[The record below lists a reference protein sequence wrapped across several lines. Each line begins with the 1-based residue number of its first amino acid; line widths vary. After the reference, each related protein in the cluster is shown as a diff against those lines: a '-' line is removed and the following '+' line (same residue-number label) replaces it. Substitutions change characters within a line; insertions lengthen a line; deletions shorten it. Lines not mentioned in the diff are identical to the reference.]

1 MSAST
6 AAPSI
11 LPLAGR
17 ERVVGYLLL
26 ALALAAIV
34 APFAWIA
41 LTSAKQQI
49 AIYTGAWVF
58 VPTWSNYSDV
68 LFGRRSDFAANVVNS
83 VIVAAASTALV
94 LVIGTLAAYSLYR
107 FRWARWVVTGFLGWT
122 LLFHMIPVL
131 TLVGPWYIA
140 FRELGWYD
148 TLGALVLT
156 HVTLNLPITVWLMMA
171 FFREIPPELHE
182 AAQVDG
188 CPPFQAFWSIALP
201 LAAPGLIAAGILDFI
216 FSWNEFSIALNL
228 TSRDTATVPV
238 AIARFAQ
245 QYETQHGQM
254 AAAAVIATVPALL
267 LMAVGQRFI
276 VRGLT
281 MGSVK

>member
-1 MSAST
+1 MSEVHTAS
-6 AAPSI
+6 A
-11 LPLAGR
+11 LRLKGH
-17 ERVVGYLLL
+17 ERVIGYALLV
-26 ALALAAIV
+26 AAIASVV
-34 APFAWIA
+34 APFAWIFM
-41 LTSAKQQI
+41 TSLKQQI
-49 AIYTGAWVF
+49 AIYTGAWSF
-58 VPTWSNYSDV
+58 APTWANYTDV

-83 VIVAAASTALV
+83 LIVAGTSTALV
-94 LVIGTLAAYSLYR
+94 LIVGTLAAYSLYR
-107 FRWARWVVTGFLGWT
+107 FKWAHGVVTAFLGWT

-148 TLGALVLT
+148 TLGALILT
-156 HVTLNLPITVWLMMA
+156 HVTMNLPITVWLMMA
-171 FFREIPPELHE
+171 FFREIPPELNE

-188 CPPFQAFWSIALP
+188 CPPLRAFWSIALP
-201 LAAPGLIAAGILDFI
+201 LAAPGLIASGILAFI
-216 FSWNEFSIALNL
+216 FSWNEFSVALNL

-254 AAAAVIATVPALL
+254 AAASVIATIPALL
-267 LMAVGQRFI
+267 LMALGQRFI

-281 MGSVK
+281 IGSVK

>member
-1 MSAST
+1 MSAGATS
-6 AAPSI
+6 SI

-17 ERVVGYLLL
+17 ERAVGYLLL
-26 ALALAAIV
+26 VLALFCVIG
-34 APFAWIA
+34 PFAWIL
-41 LTSAKQQI
+41 LTSLKQQI
-49 AIYTGAWVF
+49 AIHTGAWSF
-58 VPTWSNYSDV
+58 APSWSNYTEV
-68 LFGRRSDFAANVVNS
+68 LFGRRSDFAANVANS
-83 VIVAAASTALV
+83 LIVAAVSTLLV
-94 LVIGTLAAYSLYR
+94 LIVGTLAAYSLYR
-107 FRWARWVVTGFLGWT
+107 FRWAHWVVTAFLGWT
-122 LLFHMIPVL
+122 LVFHMIPVL
-131 TLVGPWYIA
+131 TLVGPWYVA

-171 FFREIPPELHE
+171 FFREIPPELNE

-188 CPPFQAFWSIALP
+188 CPPLRAFWSIALP
-201 LAAPGLIAAGILDFI
+201 LAAPGLIAAGILAFI

-245 QYETQHGQM
+245 QYEVQHGQM

>member
-1 MSAST
+1 MSSSA
-6 AAPSI
+6 
-11 LPLAGR
+11 LPLKGR
-17 ERVVGYLLL
+17 ERVVGYALLTL
-26 ALALAAIV
+26 AIV
-34 APFAWIA
+34 GVVGPFAWIFM
-41 LTSAKQQI
+41 TSLKQQI
-49 AIYTGAWVF
+49 AIYTGAWSF
-58 VPTWSNYSDV
+58 APTWTNYTDV

-83 VIVAAASTALV
+83 LIVAGTSTMLV
-94 LVIGTLAAYSLYR
+94 LVVGTLAAYSLYR
-107 FRWARWVVTGFLGWT
+107 FKWARWVVTVFLGWT

-148 TLGALVLT
+148 TLGALILT
-156 HVTLNLPITVWLMMA
+156 HVTMNLPITVWLMMA
-171 FFREIPPELHE
+171 FFREIPPELNE

-188 CPPFQAFWSIALP
+188 CPPLQAFWSIALP
-201 LAAPGLIAAGILDFI
+201 LAGPGLIASGILAFI

-254 AAAAVIATVPALL
+254 AAAAVIATIPALL
-267 LMAVGQRFI
+267 LMALGQRFI

>member
-1 MSAST
+1 MSGHGSAS
-6 AAPSI
+6 A
-11 LPLAGR
+11 LPLKGR
-17 ERVVGYLLL
+17 ERFVGYALLAVAIGGVVG
-26 ALALAAIV
+26 
-34 APFAWIA
+34 PFAWIFM
-41 LTSAKQQI
+41 TSLKQQI
-49 AIYTGAWVF
+49 AIYTGAWSF
-58 VPTWSNYSDV
+58 PPTWANYGDV

-83 VIVAAASTALV
+83 LIVAGASTALV
-94 LVIGTLAAYSLYR
+94 LIVGTLAAYSLYR
-107 FRWARWVVTGFLGWT
+107 FQWARWVVTAFLGWT

-148 TLGALVLT
+148 TLGALILT
-156 HVTLNLPITVWLMMA
+156 HVTMNLPVTVWLMMA
-171 FFREIPPELHE
+171 FFREIPPELNE

-188 CPPFQAFWSIALP
+188 CPPLRAFWSIALP
-201 LAAPGLIAAGILDFI
+201 LAAPGLIASGILAFI

-254 AAAAVIATVPALL
+254 AAAAVIATLPALL
-267 LMAVGQRFI
+267 LMALGQRFI

>member
-1 MSAST
+1 
-6 AAPSI
+6 
-11 LPLAGR
+11 
-17 ERVVGYLLL
+17 
-26 ALALAAIV
+26 
-34 APFAWIA
+34 
-41 LTSAKQQI
+41 
-49 AIYTGAWVF
+49 
-58 VPTWSNYSDV
+58 V

-83 VIVAAASTALV
+83 LIVAGTSTALV
-94 LVIGTLAAYSLYR
+94 LIVGTLAAFSLYR
-107 FRWARWVVTGFLGWT
+107 FKWAHGVVTAFLGWT

-148 TLGALVLT
+148 TLGALILT
-156 HVTLNLPITVWLMMA
+156 HVTMNLPITVWLMMA
-171 FFREIPPELHE
+171 FFREIPSELNE

-188 CPPFQAFWSIALP
+188 CPPLRVFWLIALP
-201 LAAPGLIAAGILDFI
+201 LAAPGLIASGILAFI

-254 AAAAVIATVPALL
+254 AAASVIATIPALL
-267 LMAVGQRFI
+267 LMALGQRFI